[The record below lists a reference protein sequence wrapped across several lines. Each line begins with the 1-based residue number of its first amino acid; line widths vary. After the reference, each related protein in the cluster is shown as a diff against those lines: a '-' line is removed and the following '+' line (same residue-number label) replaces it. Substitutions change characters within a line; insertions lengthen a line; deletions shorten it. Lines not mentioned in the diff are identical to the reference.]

1 MRGRAEIA
9 ALAAGVGRFEPDFL
23 KDFTRGPD
31 KSVTARLNRLQGTQT
46 AGADPI
52 GSMIVTK

>member
-1 MRGRAEIA
+1 MMRGRAEIA

-52 GSMIVTK
+52 VV